1 MTDPSAKLP
10 KHHYIPVFYLKQ
22 WRGPD
27 RRVIEFSRPYKD
39 KVKPRNVD
47 PDGTGYVRGLYR
59 MPGVADQFAEVIEQ
73 TFFKR
78 VDDQAAIALQKLLKN
93 EMQGWSL
100 DLRKSW
106 TLFLLSMFMRSPKI
120 VTDALAAIT
129 EGLPEQWAEIQKK
142 WAIDKPD
149 EPPMEDFNS
158 TIAQQYT
165 LLALRRFIAND
176 EIGLLILGMIGDTMD
191 LSKTPYRL
199 LTSDRPVV
207 MTDGLGYTTSH
218 LALPLSPT
226 MLFVAANTQEMMNE
240 LRATGQH
247 DLVRNCNRWTVR
259 HAVKYVWAQDHSHDE
274 LIEQEMSADAKD
286 EPSPFA
292 GPRAPHPGKELVDL
306 AKRIGT

>member
-22 WRGPD
+22 WRGAD

-39 KVKPRNVD
+39 KVKPRKVD

-59 MPGVADQFAEVIEQ
+59 LPGVTDQFAEVIEQ

-78 VDDQAAIALQKLLKN
+78 VDDQAAIALQKLLRN
-93 EMQGWSL
+93 EMQDWSI

-106 TLFLLSMFMRSPKI
+106 TLFLMSLFMRSPKI
-120 VTDALAAIT
+120 VSDALTAIT
-129 EGLPEQWAEIQKK
+129 DGLPQQWAEIQKQ
-142 WAIDKPD
+142 WAKDNPE
-149 EPPMEDFNS
+149 EPLLEDFNS
-158 TIAQQYT
+158 TLAQQYS

-176 EIGLLILGMIGDTMD
+176 ELGLLILSMIGGTMD
-191 LSKTPYRL
+191 LSQTPYRL
-199 LTSDRPVV
+199 VTSDRPVV

-226 MLFVAANTQEMMNE
+226 MLFVATNTQEMMNE
-240 LRATGQH
+240 LQAIGSH

-274 LIEQEMSADAKD
+274 LIEREMSADAKD
-286 EPSPFA
+286 EPSPFT
-292 GPRAPHPGKELVDL
+292 GPRAPQAGKELVPL
-306 AKRIGT
+306 AKDIGS